1 MRVNKSFH
9 KSRHTG
15 LSWSRHKVACK
26 PSPSPPHL
34 RPGLRAPILSHS
46 LLSCR
51 SNTWPLYMA
60 HSHSGMESCNPRPHY
75 TASNGR
81 TPKCRATQHLQA
93 GACCLPQKRLTSVN
107 ANKPRRLLGKLA
119 LALPQHGLG
128 KPKPLLLLGAPRTE
142 TGNPPG
148 TCKSTF
154 HAWGVSKGHTGCQG
168 LPWSLWPSIMC
179 FDNCRQACSF
189 RHSIQGTSQTKMLSN

>member
-1 MRVNKSFH
+1 MQGH
-9 KSRHTG
+9 
-15 LSWSRHKVACK
+15 
-26 PSPSPPHL
+26 
-34 RPGLRAPILSHS
+34 
-46 LLSCR
+46 
-51 SNTWPLYMA
+51 
-60 HSHSGMESCNPRPHY
+60 
-75 TASNGR
+75 
-81 TPKCRATQHLQA
+81 QHLQA

-119 LALPQHGLG
+119 LALPQHDLG

-179 FDNCRQACSF
+179 FDNCRQAYSF
-189 RHSIQGTSQTKMLSN
+189 RDSTQNTSQTKMLINTSTYNEDSTTDLCCMQGSLTGRQRDPSWLHTAISQLTMPLPTLWPGNRTTTYPSLRMQPMWVC